1 MAFDIVDIFEIFSL
15 VLILVAFAIFAR
27 LAIKGKSLGSFRFQL
42 SIFMLIWV
50 LSEIPHI
57 FSTLGLIDTT
67 SYSDIG
73 LYLHATSMGVFA
85 LFVGWRSI
93 KFLTIHP
100 TPPAGAVS
108 VAAKPPEGFRGGMD

>member
-1 MAFDIVDIFEIFSL
+1 MTDIIDAFEIFSL
-15 VLILVAFAIFAR
+15 IMILFAFAIFAR

-67 SYSDIG
+67 SYSYIG

-93 KFLTIHP
+93 RFLTIQ
-100 TPPAGAVS
+100 PPPSRGAAS
-108 VAAKPPEGFRGGMD
+108 LATKPPEGFKGGMD

>member
-1 MAFDIVDIFEIFSL
+1 MVDIIDVFEIFSL
-15 VLILVAFAIFAR
+15 SMILIAFAIFAR

-50 LSEIPHI
+50 LSEVPHI
-57 FSTLGLIDTT
+57 FSTLRLIDTT

-93 KFLTIHP
+93 KFFTIHP
-100 TPPAGAVS
+100 TPPTGAMS
-108 VAAKPPEGFRGGMD
+108 LATKPPEDFKGGMN